1 MKRTFGEID
10 IIEKDDNP
18 CKQRKL
24 KDTDIIT
31 MFGIFNSRLDKLQ
44 QHQQEICRYLSRI
57 TTNHLSKEINIL
69 GQPPKKETSMAPPP
83 LKAISILGQPPKKET
98 SMMALPPLKMPVR
111 KTQVVKPRPLKLSPV
126 TKNRIEKES
135 DQSTECTRTEWVN
148 NNFKD
153 RSKVFMEFV
162 REHDRFP
169 RPSVDRYEKSLCGW
183 FNNSRKSN
191 EINNWKNNP
200 NYKFRADILG
210 KIIKYG
216 IKHNYVIY
224 DK

>member
-57 TTNHLSKEINIL
+57 TTNHLSKEIN
-69 GQPPKKETSMAPPP
+69 
-83 LKAISILGQPPKKET
+83 ILGQPPKKET